1 MTFKRR
7 IFLYAIGLALGV
19 VAVGMFFP
27 GYNWLGWLPSNA
39 IKSNINKYPIECSA
53 LASCKLECAQI
64 DQSRT
69 VEIIRDGEVVYD
81 KSETKTKPRRYHIE
95 LGQEF
100 VYVTLEEKKTIV
112 ENYSNGSSTE
122 QCSCPK

>member
-1 MTFKRR
+1 MTLKRR
-7 IFLYAIGLALGV
+7 IVLFAIGIVLGIM
-19 VAVGMFFP
+19 AVGMFFP

-39 IKSNINKYPIECSA
+39 IKSNINKFPIECA
-53 LASCKLECAQI
+53 EKASCKLACVQM

-69 VEIIRDGEVVYD
+69 VEIIRDGEVIYD

-95 LGQEF
+95 LGAEY

-112 ENYSNGSSTE
+112 ENYSNGSTTE
-122 QCSCPK
+122 QCDCPK